1 MALRFHGH
9 NELSPEKALLLTC
22 ARRTLQADHVQRLG
36 AAVRQGIDWNL
47 FWSLARAHGVGFFVG
62 THLLPADAPPSTNGE
77 LSLLNEPEFIRRVK
91 HDLWQET
98 AHALVLREHQLRLN
112 AELTRSGIQA
122 LWLKGLV
129 LSERLY
135 GRLEAR
141 HCGDLDLLVAPSDVP
156 QVEELLTQLG
166 FQRYRS
172 GEAGKE
178 FHPMAAHHSIWCAHV
193 LPDWV
198 LMVELHHQLSGP
210 SSCQPSATDLFLRS
224 QLVRFQGQECRVPS
238 FEDELLILCLHAHHH
253 NYALLRCLMDVG
265 EFVRRYSNQIDWG
278 KLVRQ
283 ARRARCLG
291 RLLGGLEITDT
302 VLGLK
307 HHREVFSLLPTL
319 KPCQRLALRRL
330 SLASLLDPRSQQD
343 DLLQARFSLLMDS
356 WADSARLL
364 APRLFPSRAHARSLC
379 PPFLRRASGLP
390 HVYYYLHSAN
400 QLLQRARS

>member
-1 MALRFHGH
+1 
-9 NELSPEKALLLTC
+9 
-22 ARRTLQADHVQRLG
+22 
-36 AAVRQGIDWNL
+36 
-47 FWSLARAHGVGFFVG
+47 
-62 THLLPADAPPSTNGE
+62 

-135 GRLEAR
+135 GRFEAR

-156 QVEELLTQLG
+156 QVEELLARLR
-166 FQRYRS
+166 FERCRS

-178 FHPMAAHHSIWCAHV
+178 FHPMAAHHSMWCARV

-198 LMVELHHQLSGP
+198 LIVELHHRLSGP

-224 QLVRFQGQECRVPS
+224 QRVRFHDQECRVPS
-238 FEDELLILCLHAHHH
+238 VEDELLILCLHAHHH

-265 EFVRRYSNQIDWG
+265 EFVRRYSDQIDWG

-283 ARRARCLG
+283 ARRGRCLG
-291 RLLGGLEITDT
+291 RVLGGLEIADM
-302 VLGLK
+302 VLGLE
-307 HHREVFSLLPTL
+307 HPHRKSENRNPKSETGWPGFFSDFGFRISDFGF
-319 KPCQRLALRRL
+319 KSRLALRRL

-343 DLLQARFSLLMDS
+343 DLMQARFSLLMDS
-356 WADSARLL
+356 WTDSARLL

-379 PPFLRRASGLP
+379 PPFLRRAPGLP
-390 HVYYYLHSAN
+390 HVYYYFHSAN
-400 QLLQRARS
+400 RVLKRGSS